1 VTLRLLFAFALV
13 LFTLVWALL
22 LRFWQQ
28 EILAAVQASIGTIQ
42 HLGLAG
48 WLSFGAF
55 EAMVAALGF
64 LPASLL
70 GIAAGAIYGVWGG
83 FLVAG
88 TSTML
93 GALIAFKLSRTLFR
107 RSVIKFIARRP
118 RLARFDTLI
127 ARDGWRS
134 VCLIRLS
141 PVIPFSAT
149 TLIFGLSSISAS
161 DFAIGTTAALP
172 ALFGYVCLGGLADAG
187 LEALRHGGGPL
198 RLAMLTLG
206 IAAIVL
212 AILRMGRM
220 AATLGMP
227 RTEG

>member
-1 VTLRLLFAFALV
+1 VTLRLLFASALV
-13 LFTLVWALL
+13 LFTLVWVVLL
-22 LRFWQQ
+22 GFWQD
-28 EILAAVQASIGTIQ
+28 EILAAVQTSIGTIQ
-42 HLGLAG
+42 RLGLAG
-48 WLSFGAF
+48 WLSFGAL

-70 GIAAGAIYGVWGG
+70 GVAAGAIYGVWGG
-83 FLVAG
+83 FRIAG

-107 RSVIKFIARRP
+107 SSVTKFVARRP

-127 ARDGWRS
+127 ARDGWRA

-149 TLIFGLSSISAS
+149 TLIFALSSISARGLRDRHFGRAS
-161 DFAIGTTAALP
+161 

-187 LEALRHGGGPL
+187 WR
-198 RLAMLTLG
+198 RFAM
-206 IAAIVL
+206 AVAPS
-212 AILRMGRM
+212 AWRC
-220 AATLGMP
+220 
-227 RTEG
+227 